1 MSAQRLSQLQ
11 AEYAALK
18 RENAA
23 LAERLRQAEA
33 AKGSSS
39 SSRPVSDAVVASL
52 QEDLR
57 KCRAENKDLTSGLNE
72 LERTSVQQA
81 AELTQLR
88 EVAGALAAAQ
98 ERLAELEALHE
109 EQRGRAARR
118 ESDDALND
126 LLSRVAEMTE
136 RLDAAEAE
144 NKRLAEENRRLTKV
158 GVQLF

>member
-18 RENAA
+18 RDNAA
-23 LAERLRQAEA
+23 LTERPRQAEA

-81 AELTQLR
+81 AELSQLR

-98 ERLAELEALHE
+98 SRLAELEALHE
-109 EQRGRAARR
+109 EQRGRPARR

-126 LLSRVAEMTE
+126 LLSRVCEMTE

>member
-23 LAERLRQAEA
+23 LTERLRQ

-109 EQRGRAARR
+109 EQRGRQRGARATTR
-118 ESDDALND
+118 S
-126 LLSRVAEMTE
+126 T
-136 RLDAAEAE
+136 
-144 NKRLAEENRRLTKV
+144 TC
-158 GVQLF
+158 

>member
-1 MSAQRLSQLQ
+1 MSAQHSQLQ

-23 LAERLRQAEA
+23 LTERLRQ

-126 LLSRVAEMTE
+126 LLSRVCEMTE

-144 NKRLAEENRRLTKV
+144 NKRLAEENRRLQRA

>member
-23 LAERLRQAEA
+23 LTERLRQAE
-33 AKGSSS
+33 GSSS

-72 LERTSVQQA
+72 LERTSVQ
-81 AELTQLR
+81 
-88 EVAGALAAAQ
+88 
-98 ERLAELEALHE
+98 
-109 EQRGRAARR
+109 
-118 ESDDALND
+118 
-126 LLSRVAEMTE
+126 
-136 RLDAAEAE
+136 
-144 NKRLAEENRRLTKV
+144 
-158 GVQLF
+158 

>member
-18 RENAA
+18 RDNAA
-23 LAERLRQAEA
+23 LTERLRQAD

-126 LLSRVAEMTE
+126 LLSRVCEMTE

-144 NKRLAEENRRLTKV
+144 NKRLAEENRRLQRA

>member
-1 MSAQRLSQLQ
+1 M
-11 AEYAALK
+11 
-18 RENAA
+18 
-23 LAERLRQAEA
+23 
-33 AKGSSS
+33 
-39 SSRPVSDAVVASL
+39 
-52 QEDLR
+52 
-57 KCRAENKDLTSGLNE
+57 TSGLNE

-88 EVAGALAAAQ
+88 EVGSALAAAQ

-109 EQRGRAARR
+109 EQRGRPARR

-144 NKRLAEENRRLTKV
+144 NKRLAEENRRLQRA